1 MQQRGV
7 RIVFELNQAGKPA
20 QRRMQAED
28 YNDLY
33 ELEGR
38 FWWFAGMRTIAGAL
52 LDKYCSPN
60 RDRIIL
66 DAGCGTGGN
75 LVWLQRYAGDG
86 EIYGVDLS
94 GQALRFCRQRGSEP
108 VVQASVT
115 DLPFDHSSFDL
126 VTSFDVLAQ
135 LPPEAGTK
143 AMSEMYRVLRPGA
156 VGFIRT
162 AAYEWLRSGHDDA
175 LGTQKRYGLTELS
188 SRLERN
194 GFTVLRATY
203 ANSLLLP
210 AVAFRRLVLKRARL
224 ANSGSDVKPLPQW
237 LGPLNTTMRVIL
249 EAEAAWLGTMHLN
262 LPAGVSAICVVR
274 KPDR

>member
-1 MQQRGV
+1 
-7 RIVFELNQAGKPA
+7 
-20 QRRMQAED
+20 MQAED
-28 YNDLY
+28 FNYLY

-52 LDKYCSPN
+52 LDDYCSPTS
-60 RDRIIL
+60 DRIIL

-75 LVWLQRYAGDG
+75 LLWLRRYAGDG
-86 EIYGVDLS
+86 EIYGIDLS
-94 GQALRFCRQRGSEP
+94 GQALQFCRQRGSEP

-135 LPPEAGTK
+135 LPPEANTK
-143 AMSEMYRVLRPGA
+143 AMSEMYRVLRPGG

-175 LGTQKRYGLTELS
+175 LGTQKRYGLAELS

-224 ANSGSDVKPLPQW
+224 ADSGSDVKPLPRW
-237 LGPLNTTMRVIL
+237 LGPLNTTMRVML
-249 EAEAAWLGTMHLN
+249 QAEAAWLRTMHLN
-262 LPAGVSAICVVR
+262 LAAGVSAICVVR

>member
-1 MQQRGV
+1 
-7 RIVFELNQAGKPA
+7 
-20 QRRMQAED
+20 MQAED
-28 YNDLY
+28 FNYLY

-38 FWWFAGMRTIAGAL
+38 FWWFAGMRTIASAL
-52 LDKYCSPN
+52 LDEYCSPN
-60 RDRIIL
+60 SDRIIL

-75 LVWLQRYAGDG
+75 LLWLQRYAGDG
-86 EIYGVDLS
+86 EIYGIDLS
-94 GQALRFCRQRGSEP
+94 GQALQFCRQRGSEP

-115 DLPFDHSSFDL
+115 DMPFDDSSFDL

-135 LPPEAGTK
+135 LPTPEANTK
-143 AMSEMYRVLRPGA
+143 AMSEMYRVLRPGG

-175 LGTQKRYGLTELS
+175 LGTQKRYSLAELS

-210 AVAFRRLVLKRARL
+210 AAAFRRLVLKRVRL
-224 ANSGSDVKPLPQW
+224 ADSGSDVKPLPRW
-237 LGPLNTTMRVIL
+237 LGPLNTTMRVML
-249 EAEAAWLGTMHLN
+249 QAEAAWLGTMHRN

-274 KPDR
+274 KPAR